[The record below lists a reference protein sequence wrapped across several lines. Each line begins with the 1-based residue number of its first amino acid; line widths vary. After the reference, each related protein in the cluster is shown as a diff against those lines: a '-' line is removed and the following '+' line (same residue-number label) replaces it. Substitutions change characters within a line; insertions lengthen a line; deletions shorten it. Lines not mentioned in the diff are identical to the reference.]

1 MDFEKRLIEKSVKT
15 LIDKAE
21 ECFDLAK
28 AQEKIADKLDTV
40 GDQLT
45 AGAVVLKGELELDA
59 ARTSP
64 CLRTPVETAPQE
76 SRLIPK
82 ANPK

>member
-1 MDFEKRLIEKSVKT
+1 VDFEKKLIEKSVKT

-40 GDQLT
+40 GDELT
-45 AGAVVLKGELELDA
+45 VGAIALKGELELDA

-64 CLRTPVETAPQE
+64 RLRTPVEPAPQE
-76 SRLIPK
+76 PSLTPK

>member
-1 MDFEKRLIEKSVKT
+1 MDFEKKLIEKSVKT

-28 AQEKIADKLDTV
+28 AQEKIADKLDTM

-64 CLRTPVETAPQE
+64 RLRTPVEPTPRE
-76 SRLIPK
+76 HGPIPK
-82 ANPK
+82 ENPK